1 MESSVQTRKR
11 KVNYRRLSE
20 GITLPREVFCKRYS
34 ITPKREVLP
43 STYKAVRIICTKST
57 SEVSFFCNI
66 AMITV
71 DIFVIN
77 FYFQFESDFLIG

>member
-1 MESSVQTRKR
+1 MVSSVQTRKR

-20 GITLPREVFCKRYS
+20 GITLPREVLCKRYS
-34 ITPKREVLP
+34 ITPKREALP
-43 STYKAVRIICTKST
+43 STYKAVMIICTKST

-71 DIFVIN
+71 NVFVIN
-77 FYFQFESDFLIG
+77 FIFSLNLTF